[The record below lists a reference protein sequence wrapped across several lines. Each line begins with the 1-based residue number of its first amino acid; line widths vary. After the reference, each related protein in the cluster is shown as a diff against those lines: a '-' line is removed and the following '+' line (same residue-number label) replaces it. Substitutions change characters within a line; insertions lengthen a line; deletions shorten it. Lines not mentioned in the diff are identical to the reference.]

1 MENTDKFEVKLD
13 ERTAQILLDS
23 SYAMEQ
29 KDQNEPATEKIIL
42 GTEQDILLGVD
53 FSLDSLSRQP
63 EGKYSFIRSIGF
75 GGMKTVTEVLDKDT
89 GRRVAMASI
98 PDARERHVSDLY
110 RFVQEAIITARL
122 EHPNIVPIHDIGI
135 DANGA
140 PYFTMK
146 LLKGRTLSV
155 LIRKLR
161 DKEPYETNKYNE
173 ERLLFIFMRVCNAI
187 GFAHSQHIIHLDLKP
202 DNVHIGEFGEVLVLD
217 WGLAKYIGPTDNPAN
232 PMLRY
237 HPDYE
242 DKPPKVSSGATLD
255 GIARG
260 TPGYMAPEQ
269 AAGLNSRKDER
280 SDIYALGAILYAMFT
295 RHSPLAA
302 GDVKEMLI
310 STIKGEITP
319 PNKVENLEHPIP
331 AGLEAIILKAM
342 HQNPD
347 KRYQSVNELRE
358 DLFAYIGGYAT
369 SAESPGPL
377 RKIWLFLVR
386 NWRSLLLFITL
397 MLVMALTGVLLWLF
411 SSGVLEISFN
421 Q

>member
-1 MENTDKFEVKLD
+1 
-13 ERTAQILLDS
+13 
-23 SYAMEQ
+23 
-29 KDQNEPATEKIIL
+29 
-42 GTEQDILLGVD
+42 
-53 FSLDSLSRQP
+53 
-63 EGKYSFIRSIGF
+63 
-75 GGMKTVTEVLDKDT
+75 
-89 GRRVAMASI
+89 MAS
-98 PDARERHVSDLY
+98 D
-110 RFVQEAIITARL
+110 F
-122 EHPNIVPIHDIGI
+122 
-135 DANGA
+135 
-140 PYFTMK
+140 
-146 LLKGRTLSV
+146 
-155 LIRKLR
+155 
-161 DKEPYETNKYNE
+161 
-173 ERLLFIFMRVCNAI
+173 
-187 GFAHSQHIIHLDLKP
+187 
-202 DNVHIGEFGEVLVLD
+202 
-217 WGLAKYIGPTDNPAN
+217 
-232 PMLRY
+232 
-237 HPDYE
+237 
-242 DKPPKVSSGATLD
+242 ATLD